1 MLRKE
6 SNLSW
11 ASPRCVMLFSSF
23 QVNIS
28 PHPVPRPHPAILQ
41 PPVSFSP
48 FSLFF
53 FLPPPLHTFLSFVF
67 ISPPAVFLDRNL
79 THAFPFRISIGL
91 FCPLFSPCLGPL
103 FFLCLL
109 SQSETVASL
118 LGQDDS
124 ALAFPV
130 PALPTSVQL
139 LSPGRGGFGMVGWQR
154 QGDWYKNEV
163 QKRGERE
170 LGGGREMV

>member
-1 MLRKE
+1 MISAGLPP
-6 SNLSW
+6 S
-11 ASPRCVMLFSSF
+11 ASCFSALF
-23 QVNIS
+23 IPTS
-28 PHPVPRPHPAILQ
+28 PPTPSAVPILPFFN

-53 FLPPPLHTFLSFVF
+53 SLPPPLHTFLSFVF

-91 FCPLFSPCLGPL
+91 FCPLFSLCLGPL

-109 SQSETVASL
+109 SQGRAAASP

-124 ALAFPV
+124 AVSFPSASPSHICAAFVPGQRGIWNGRLA
-130 PALPTSVQL
+130 A
-139 LSPGRGGFGMVGWQR
+139 PGR
-154 QGDWYKNEV
+154 
-163 QKRGERE
+163 
-170 LGGGREMV
+170 LI